1 MKNLLTLALLV
12 LSTVAFANTEK
23 NTEPKPAPET
33 HETTGC
39 RKVAAK
45 QAKAQETSAKPATAA
60 TNQKEYR
67 SNGTTKVCTTA
78 EKSTFG
84 LTGFFVDFVHRS
96 NVKLVNMLID

>member
-12 LSTVAFANTEK
+12 LGTAAFANTEK
-23 NTEPKPAPET
+23 NTEPKPAPEI

-39 RKVAAK
+39 KKAAAK
-45 QAKAQETSAKPATAA
+45 QAKVQETSAKPATAS
-60 TNQKEYR
+60 QKEYR
-67 SNGTTKVCTTA
+67 NNGTTKACTTA

-84 LTGFFVDFVHRS
+84 LTGYFVDFVHRS